1 MKEEIRIGKIII
13 KDFWLWGQIRIEEE
27 NCPKCKSSEMIT
39 FQKGEQVKELIKVL
53 KKLNKI
59 KAREYLEM
67 LEK

>member
-13 KDFWLWGQIRIEEE
+13 KDFWLWGQIRIGEE

-53 KKLNKI
+53 KKLNYKGFKI
-59 KAREYLEM
+59 RKLG
-67 LEK
+67 K